1 MSRAADSTFAFVE
14 PRSFSQTE
22 IADSR
27 RGTGWQEIATA
38 INTLY
43 QQARP
48 SLVNDYHPGG
58 LLTSTTGDM
67 VYRIKMPGSGA
78 SDGTLTVTVYVYVV
92 SGVSGTATLRAA
104 STNAGDTDT
113 TAVGTSFAGWKT
125 LTVDCDATN
134 EYEELTIDMS
144 AVANV
149 VTVYGAS
156 VVPVRT
162 TTTLADATDDF
173 AYTSADGFVPM
184 EITEYGG
191 EQCLSAT
198 KARIAHEN
206 TRAIWETTH
215 QAVATSYVDTPLAS
229 AIVYADVPMPRH
241 VRDGQTATLRCFVNY
256 TWTGSG
262 VGVDFGTY
270 SVAAQDSSQTALI
283 SSGGT
288 PTWSA
293 ARDLTVSIPSDTS
306 AIPETVRLVLST
318 SGDLEINQF
327 SAYWRDLTY
336 A

>member
-1 MSRAADSTFAFVE
+1 MSRSADSTFAFVE

-27 RGTGWQEIATA
+27 RATGWQEIATA

-43 QQARP
+43 IQARP

-58 LLTSTTGDM
+58 LLTNTAGDL

-78 SDGTLTVTVYVYVV
+78 SDGTLAVTVYIYVV
-92 SGVSGTATLRAA
+92 SGASTATLRVAT
-104 STNAGDTDT
+104 TNAGDTAT
-113 TAVGTSFAGWKT
+113 TSVATSFTGWKA
-125 LTVDCDATN
+125 LTVDCDASN
-134 EYEELTIDMS
+134 EYEELTVDIS
-144 AVANV
+144 AVSSAI
-149 VTVYGAS
+149 TLYGVS

-162 TTTLADATDDF
+162 TTTLNDAADDF

-184 EITEYGG
+184 EVAEYGG

-206 TRAIWETTH
+206 LRAIWETTH
-215 QAVATSYVDTPLAS
+215 QAVATSYVDAPLADTT
-229 AIVYADVPMPRH
+229 VVADIPLPRH

-256 TWTGSG
+256 TWTGSAA
-262 VGVDFGTY
+262 GVDTGRY
-270 SVAAQDSSQTALI
+270 GLGAQGSTQLGVIT
-283 SSGGT
+283 SGGS
-288 PTWSA
+288 PTWSS

-306 AIPETVRLVLST
+306 SIPETVRLTLTVSD
-318 SGDLEINQF
+318 DLEINQF
-327 SAYWRDLTY
+327 SAYWVDLTY